1 MEVKFIDLGALYE
14 DLKEELDKVLLE
26 VAKSGKYILGEKVK
40 GLEEEIASK
49 CKVKYGI
56 GVASGTDALIL
67 SLKALDIG
75 EGDEVIT
82 TAYSFVSSASAISLV
97 GAKPVFVD
105 IESDTYNIDV
115 NKIEEKITDKTKAII
130 PVHLF
135 GHPASMDE
143 IIEIAKKY
151 NLFVIEDSAQALG
164 AIYNDR
170 PVCSFGDLACV
181 SFFPTK
187 NLGAMGDGGM
197 VLTDNEELTQKIKQL
212 RVHGATGSYY
222 FEYLGLN
229 SRLDEIQ
236 AAILLVKLPYLSK
249 WNEIRRKNAQIYN
262 EIFSEEERI
271 TRPVEKENSYHIYN
285 QYVIRV
291 GNLRDELANYLKK
304 KGIGYSI
311 YYPHPLPGLP
321 IFKEFEYKETEFPN
335 SVEASKTSIALPI
348 HPYLKEEEII
358 YVAQTILDFFKRN

>member
-1 MEVKFIDLGALYE
+1 MEVKFIDLAALYE
-14 DLKEELDKVLLE
+14 DLKDELDKVLLE
-26 VAKSGKYILGEKVK
+26 VARSGKYILGEKVK
-40 GLEEEIASK
+40 GLEIEIAK
-49 CKVKYGI
+49 RCEVKYGI

-67 SLKALDIG
+67 SLKALEIG

-82 TAYSFVSSASAISLV
+82 TAYSFVSSASSILMV

-105 IESDTYNIDV
+105 IESDTFNIDV
-115 NKIEEKITDKTKAII
+115 NEIEEKITDKTKAII

-135 GHPASMDE
+135 GHPASMNKLME
-143 IIEIAKKY
+143 ISKKY
-151 NLFVIEDSAQALG
+151 NLYVIEDAAQSLG

-197 VLTDNEELTQKIKQL
+197 ILTNNEKLAERIRQL

-236 AAILLVKLPYLSK
+236 AAILSVKLPYLNK

-262 EIFSEEERI
+262 EILSEEERI
-271 TRPVEKENSYHIYN
+271 IRPVERENYYHIYN

-291 GNLRDELANYLKK
+291 GNLRDELAKYLKN

-311 YYPHPLPGLP
+311 YYPHPLPSLP
-321 IFKEFEYKETEFPN
+321 IFKEFDYKEDEFPN

-358 YVAQTILDFFKRN
+358 YVAKTILDFFKKV